1 MRVVIFSDF
10 SCPFSYLTE
19 AALRQL
25 ATELEIEIEYRAFEL
40 YPAPAPLSSPDG
52 VGTPD
57 SPLRRL
63 ADEIGVSLA
72 QPERRPR
79 TRKAHEAARFA
90 REAGLEE
97 RLRERIYAAYWTDG
111 RDIGRIDTLT
121 ELAEAEGIEGMR
133 LRIALDIDLYADAV
147 WGDRILAERLGI
159 TGVPTLIVGGGAD
172 ARLLVG
178 ARPLHEL
185 REELREA
192 DPHRQT
198 PNSFF

>member
-25 ATELEIEIEYRAFEL
+25 AAEMEIEIEYRAFEL
-40 YPAPAPLSSPDG
+40 HPAPAPLPPPDE
-52 VGTPD
+52 VGAPD
-57 SPLRRL
+57 APLRRL
-63 ADEIGVSLA
+63 ADEIEISLA

-90 REAGLEE
+90 REAGVEE
-97 RLRERIYAAYWTDG
+97 SLRERIYAAYWTGG

-121 ELAEAEGIEGMR
+121 ELAEAAGLEGMR
-133 LRIALDIDLYADAV
+133 LKIALDIDLYADAV
-147 WGDRILAERLGI
+147 GADRNAAGRLGI
-159 TGVPTLIVGGGAD
+159 TGVPTLIVESGAA

-178 ARPLHEL
+178 ARPLDEL
-185 REELREA
+185 RKELGEV
-192 DPHRQT
+192 DPHR
-198 PNSFF
+198 